1 MNYFKKG
8 KGFTLIEVVIAL
20 AIFGMLIG
28 GLLGF
33 LPWGVEGV
41 GKVKDR
47 STAHGMVDAIQL
59 ELERLGFS
67 LVEAGTKRLSGLYN
81 ATDEPEDL
89 LGTIYE
95 LALVANKVGG
105 KVSFEGV
112 YEREQ
117 TRAGSSGKLVQTRT
131 RGGNVASLAN
141 DVGGIVEFDR
151 YQDLPVSLIG
161 LEQDFEPKAMNR
173 WISQNDRYF
182 LIICRQFAKFPGSTT
197 DPPSRHY
204 HHPSNGFLALQVE
217 VQWPYKVPGSSSE
230 GDFIEVEERFRSK
243 FEFPLAIS
251 R

>member
-112 YEREQ
+112 YERGQ
-117 TRAGSSGKLVQTRT
+117 ARAGSSGKLVQTRT

-173 WISQNDRYF
+173 WI
-182 LIICRQFAKFPGSTT
+182 
-197 DPPSRHY
+197 
-204 HHPSNGFLALQVE
+204 
-217 VQWPYKVPGSSSE
+217 
-230 GDFIEVEERFRSK
+230 
-243 FEFPLAIS
+243 
-251 R
+251 

>member
-95 LALVANKVGG
+95 LALVANKV
-105 KVSFEGV
+105 
-112 YEREQ
+112 
-117 TRAGSSGKLVQTRT
+117 
-131 RGGNVASLAN
+131 RG
-141 DVGGIVEFDR
+141 
-151 YQDLPVSLIG
+151 
-161 LEQDFEPKAMNR
+161 
-173 WISQNDRYF
+173 
-182 LIICRQFAKFPGSTT
+182 
-197 DPPSRHY
+197 
-204 HHPSNGFLALQVE
+204 
-217 VQWPYKVPGSSSE
+217 
-230 GDFIEVEERFRSK
+230 
-243 FEFPLAIS
+243 
-251 R
+251 